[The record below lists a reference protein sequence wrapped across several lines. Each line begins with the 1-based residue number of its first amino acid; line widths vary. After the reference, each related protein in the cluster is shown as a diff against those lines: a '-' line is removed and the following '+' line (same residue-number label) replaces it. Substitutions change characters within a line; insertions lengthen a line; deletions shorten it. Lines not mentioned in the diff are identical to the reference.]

1 MKGIGK
7 LLEKKYG
14 ELIFGLLSGVGY
26 LGIILSFILENT
38 ARGGLLLAFFFFPV
52 IICLPA
58 LLLIKLTRNL
68 REKENYNAINTVMW
82 MHIILLIVSVVL
94 MLGLIIK

>member
-7 LLEKKYG
+7 LLDKKYG
-14 ELIFGLLSGVGY
+14 ELVFGLLSGVGY

-38 ARGGLLLAFFFFPV
+38 AQGGLLLAFFFFPV

-58 LLLIKLTRNL
+58 LLLIKLTRSL

-82 MHIILLIVSVVL
+82 LHLVLLIVSLVL
-94 MLGLIIK
+94 ILGLIVR